1 MPITDYSLYNGPG
14 FEGEI
19 VTSEPTLIRGTFE
32 EYRNG
37 DSVRLPFGRA
47 VRRHTDGTIRALTT
61 SATTGFG
68 VTVRVNTYEA
78 AEDGT
83 TGIPPTETVTLL
95 KKGPIFM
102 IAEVAI
108 NHLTDS
114 VFFRFDA
121 QTTPGAFD
129 AVGRVRNNVN
139 NDGAA
144 HAIAAPTGCR
154 FLASAAAGALVPVY
168 VDFGG

>member
-1 MPITDYSLYNGPG
+1 MPITDYALYSGPG

-37 DSVRLPFGRA
+37 DTSRLPFGRV

-61 SATTGFG
+61 SATAGFG
-68 VTVRVNTYEA
+68 VTVNVNTYEA
-78 AEDGT
+78 SESGD
-83 TGIPPTETVTLL
+83 TGIPPSETVTLL
-95 KKGPIFM
+95 RQGPIWM
-102 IAEVAI
+102 VAEVAI

-139 NDGAA
+139 NDGSA
-144 HAIAAPTGCR
+144 HAIAAPAGSR
-154 FLASAAAGALVPVY
+154 FLASAAAGALVPVF
-168 VDFGG
+168 VNFGG

>member
-14 FEGEI
+14 FEGDI
-19 VTSEPTLIRGTFE
+19 VTTEPTLIRGTFE
-32 EYRNG
+32 ELRNG
-37 DSVRLPFGRA
+37 DSARLPFGRA

-61 SATTGFG
+61 AATTGFG
-68 VTVRVNTYEA
+68 ITVRVNTYEA
-78 AEDGT
+78 TEAGD
-83 TGIPPTETVTLL
+83 TGIPTTETVTLIRQ
-95 KKGPIFM
+95 GPIWM
-102 IAEVAI
+102 VAEVAI

-139 NDGAA
+139 NDGDA
-144 HAIAAPTGCR
+144 HAIAAPAGCR
-154 FLASAAAGALVPVY
+154 FLASAAAGALVPVF
-168 VDFGG
+168 VNFGG